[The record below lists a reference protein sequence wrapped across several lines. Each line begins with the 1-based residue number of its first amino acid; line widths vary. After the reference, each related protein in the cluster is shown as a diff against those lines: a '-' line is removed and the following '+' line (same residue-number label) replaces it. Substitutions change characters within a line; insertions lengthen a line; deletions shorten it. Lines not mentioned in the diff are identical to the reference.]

1 MSSQTTPGRAQRSK
15 AWVYYALLT
24 MASLIAVCTGQ
35 VMGLVGMALFG
46 LYALYLYNGGRVVI
60 WFW

>member
-1 MSSQTTPGRAQRSK
+1 MPRRRSK

-24 MASLIAVCTGQ
+24 FGSFLAVCNGATI
-35 VMGLVGMALFG
+35 GLVGMLLFG
-46 LYALYLYNGGRVVI
+46 LYAVYLYRGGHFVI